1 MGKGQGW
8 KAEYA
13 YNLKL
18 YSLAVELDGAD
29 FLHNSQYECAA
40 KWGGGGCTHKVD
52 ADGGDV
58 ALGVGVIGKSE
69 QQTRLS
75 NTRIS
80 DKEELEE
87 IVVSGTGPSAI
98 SIAAATRATPFKRA
112 RGRQGLDSTRRC
124 QSAHR

>member
-1 MGKGQGW
+1 MCTSVVGRSNGPEALLSGCVP
-8 KAEYA
+8 
-13 YNLKL
+13 NLKL
-18 YSLAVELDGAD
+18 HSLAVELDGAD
-29 FLHNSQYECAA
+29 F
-40 KWGGGGCTHKVD
+40 KVH

-87 IVVSGTGPSAI
+87 IVVFRGDHGCGWVLL
-98 SIAAATRATPFKRA
+98 RA
-112 RGRQGLDSTRRC
+112 RKGLLGGGASGDGEEVC
-124 QSAHR
+124 EEGGDHGGLVLLAC